1 MKNKKMSSIEK
12 ARKLMKDLEEG
23 IYLSNEDL
31 LYLFC
36 IHTLYLGI
44 GYRLPHTFISSFYH
58 ENSLMEI
65 KSQIDNQSSVKEL
78 YNQFNTEAA
87 VLQFILTYE
96 MGDATYLIN

>member
-1 MKNKKMSSIEK
+1 MTKIEK

-36 IHTLYLGI
+36 LHTLYLGI

-65 KSQIDNQSSVKEL
+65 KSQIDDQNSVKEL

-87 VLQFILTYE
+87 VLQFILLYE
-96 MGDATYLIN
+96 IGNTTHLIN

>member
-1 MKNKKMSSIEK
+1 MTKIEK

-36 IHTLYLGI
+36 LHTLYLGI

-65 KSQIDNQSSVKEL
+65 KSQIDDQNSVKEL
-78 YNQFNTEAA
+78 YNQFNTEAT
-87 VLQFILTYE
+87 VLQFILLYE
-96 MGDATYLIN
+96 MGNTTHLIN

>member
-1 MKNKKMSSIEK
+1 MTPIEK

-23 IYLSNEDL
+23 IYLTNEDL
-31 LYLFC
+31 LYLYC
-36 IHTLYLGI
+36 LHTLYLGI

-65 KSQIDNQSSVKEL
+65 KSQIDDQSTIQEL

-87 VLQFILTYE
+87 VLQFILAYE
-96 MGDATYLIN
+96 MGDATHLIN